1 LTQLYCIYKEHDREH
16 NAVHNNNINNNNNNS
31 NNNNAEKGE
40 GTCTF
45 FNYHVEMGIKLWENR
60 LIV

>member
-1 LTQLYCIYKEHDREH
+1 MEFFNYRTEHDREH

-45 FNYHVEMGIKLWENR
+45 FNYHVEMGIKL
-60 LIV
+60 